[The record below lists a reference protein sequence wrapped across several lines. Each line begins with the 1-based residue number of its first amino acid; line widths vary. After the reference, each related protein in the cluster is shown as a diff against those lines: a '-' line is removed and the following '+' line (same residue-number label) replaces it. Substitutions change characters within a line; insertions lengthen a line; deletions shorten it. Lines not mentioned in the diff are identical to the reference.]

1 MGKTA
6 SLQFVKII
14 PWWSNFKT
22 NILKLAENQE
32 KTTIILAAHPHQWVM
47 KNHRCQYL
55 GKFKMTNN
63 NSMKNGGRKKYL
75 QDHAENMDMWDIYT
89 KFTP

>member
-1 MGKTA
+1 
-6 SLQFVKII
+6 
-14 PWWSNFKT
+14 
-22 NILKLAENQE
+22 
-32 KTTIILAAHPHQWVM
+32 
-47 KNHRCQYL
+47 
-55 GKFKMTNN
+55 MTNN